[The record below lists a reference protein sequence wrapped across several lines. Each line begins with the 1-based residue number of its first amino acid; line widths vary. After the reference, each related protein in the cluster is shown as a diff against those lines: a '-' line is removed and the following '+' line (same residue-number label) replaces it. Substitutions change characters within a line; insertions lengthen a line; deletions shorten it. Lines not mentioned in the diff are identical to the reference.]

1 MTADRCSIHCR
12 QALASAGSNSAQV
25 HHLCALSLVN
35 SQCAYTREVKITAG
49 VALMS
54 WLPRITLRSRVTDI
68 DLTLIYM
75 TLMIV
80 TLLGMTLMNLTLLYM
95 TSMNLTLLY
104 MTLMILTLLY
114 MTLMNLTLLYIT
126 CLLYTSPSPRD

>member
-1 MTADRCSIHCR
+1 M
-12 QALASAGSNSAQV
+12 
-25 HHLCALSLVN
+25 N

-54 WLPRITLRSRVTDI
+54 WLPRITLRSRVTAI

-75 TLMIV
+75 TLMIFP
-80 TLLGMTLMNLTLLYM
+80 LLG
-95 TSMNLTLLY
+95 

-114 MTLMNLTLLYIT
+114 MTLMNLTLLYM
-126 CLLYTSPSPRD
+126 TSMNLEAL